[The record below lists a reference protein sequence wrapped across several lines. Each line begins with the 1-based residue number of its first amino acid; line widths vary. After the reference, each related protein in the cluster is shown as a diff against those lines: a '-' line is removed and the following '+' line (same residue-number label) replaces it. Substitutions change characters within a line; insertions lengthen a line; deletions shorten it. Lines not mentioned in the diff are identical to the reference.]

1 MPAIASSEERD
12 AGATTRGTGPD
23 ADSPFDQWLRRQL
36 HDLYGEIAK
45 EPLPTAW
52 IELIDLDRQ
61 RRRPKL

>member
-1 MPAIASSEERD
+1 MQDIASSEDHD
-12 AGATTRGTGPD
+12 AGGPPRRTGPD

-45 EPLPTAW
+45 EPLPEAW
-52 IELIDLDRQ
+52 IELIELDRQ